1 MRIES
6 VTIIAKIASAIGTKS
21 ATVCNADLTASDS
34 AFTIKERREIMD
46 TVKIAKKLAEQFD
59 CPCNFSPLDE
69 EMQAYCME
77 HHYDANRDE
86 FCPVFD
92 GYENVV
98 CWCRVLE
105 KWEKEN
111 DK

>member
-1 MRIES
+1 MKLDTFTKITTYGMLSKGDATMTES
-6 VTIIAKIASAIGTKS
+6 EKQLQAM
-21 ATVCNADLTASDS
+21 
-34 AFTIKERREIMD
+34 MD
-46 TVKIAKKLAEQFD
+46 IVKIAKKLAEQFD

-86 FCPVFD
+86 CCPVFD